1 MHRFISVAFAVLVL
15 GSLEVNAGIPFAP
28 SKLHFLCESPY
39 TTLTLFWNDNSG
51 DETGFVIEQ
60 LVDGG
65 SWSTVAVAGAN
76 AQTQTIASFDRSI
89 SSEFRVSA
97 YNAVETSPPSD
108 TVRVVGTND
117 TLEVYPEVP
126 GIRTPQTHTIN
137 GITFSE
143 IQDQCPVDPSQGKV
157 TRVSTF
163 FEIEV
168 RPATGGAWLPSPVYE
183 TRPQIRNYLA
193 QNDPWHT
200 GGRRPYVFGDY
211 GPNSDVPGRTL
222 HSKHWTN
229 FDSAEDVIV
238 RLTLLNTAG
247 YPGNINLHDLEIQPT
262 PIAVS
267 QVNSK
272 TIDITLPGA
281 AEDYTLHYRVVVN
294 RTAWNELAGRHKY
307 TREAPLFIF
316 VNPMQPAP
324 ASAPEG
330 EFREFDR
337 GRLLVMGPGI
347 HLPDDHWRFFGD
359 GENGI
364 VREFYA
370 PGDAYLHAGFVVHDN
385 DYQMKIYGRAIYS
398 DEMFALREDMADTG
412 YQYSD
417 HSRTPWSGLAPTEG
431 NAWGIKAAFDG
442 KAALASNNVKPTIYE
457 GFTSIS
463 GEIGPSV
470 LYGAHAH
477 VMNHKD
483 VGYCGGTYQDG
494 KSRSYYTGNLLMNS
508 DDVTFTTEDS
518 HFDHN
523 TTFVLVNGPSFQF
536 GWAHANR
543 IDSPMTVLNHT
554 VMTSDRNDSGFWHN
568 LGVFNDQLQLGKME
582 YHMGGYFE
590 NFEMYGRENIVWNF
604 RIFDEGDPTENVTSV
619 FGDKTFK
626 NFTIEQHSFSDN
638 LLWGDQN
645 PARNQ
650 KSYLRFLHFD
660 NVVIEGNR
668 IDHIDDGDFFTYNEA
683 VLLHTLTFF
692 SLPDPVADPGAGNAP
707 LGSSIQLFALSNSKI
722 IQMDSSLPE
731 SLGPICANGNTDAS
745 PFTVVDAGNGYV
757 ALRASNNYYVKVDPQ
772 RYGYLY
778 TEPDLIRG
786 DTNTQTITEEA
797 RFRWV
802 DQGSGHFALYSKV
815 MRLYVRVEPNC
826 GPEMPLYAASD
837 SVGLSEIFSNK
848 YDSLTIEDFET
859 GDFSMFDWRFS
870 GEAHWN
876 ITSQQTAS
884 GSYSAQAGSIEHGEI
899 STLAITLDCS
909 DGDISFYCRSSSES
923 GYDYLQFYI
932 DEVKQ
937 GEWSGE
943 QDWIQVF
950 FNVMAGRRTFEWTY
964 SKDSSETR
972 GDDTAWI
979 DDIVFSVN

>member
-1 MHRFISVAFAVLVL
+1 MNRSVSAVFAVLVL
-15 GSLEVNAGIPFAP
+15 GSLEVAAGIPLAP

-39 TTLTLFWNDNSG
+39 TTLSLFWNDNST

-60 LVDGG
+60 LVDGE
-65 SWSTVAVAGAN
+65 SWSTVAVAGAD
-76 AQTQTIASFDRSI
+76 AQSQTISSFDRSI

-97 YNAVETSPPSD
+97 YNAVETSLPSD

-126 GIRTPQTHTIN
+126 GIRTPQTHTISRSN
-137 GITFSE
+137 FSE
-143 IQDQCPVDPSQGKV
+143 MQDQCPVDPSQGKA

-193 QNDPWHT
+193 QNDPLHSD
-200 GGRRPYVFGDY
+200 GRRPYVFGDY
-211 GPNSDVPGRTL
+211 GPNSGVPRRTL

-238 RLTLLNTAG
+238 RLTLPNTAG
-247 YPGNINLHDLEIQPT
+247 YPGNINLNDLEIQPT
-262 PIAVS
+262 PITVS
-267 QVNSK
+267 RVNGR

-281 AEDYTLHYRVVVN
+281 AEDYARHYRVVVN
-294 RTAWNELAGRHKY
+294 RTAWNALAGRHKY
-307 TREAPLFIF
+307 TREAPLFVF

-324 ASAPEG
+324 ASAPKG

-359 GENGI
+359 GENG
-364 VREFYA
+364 VAREFYA
-370 PGDAYLHAGFVVHDN
+370 PGDAYLHAGFVVNDD
-385 DYQMKIYGRAIYS
+385 DYQMRIYGRAIYS
-398 DEMFALREDMADTG
+398 DEVFTLRENMASAE
-412 YQYSD
+412 YRYSD
-417 HSRTPWSGLAPTEG
+417 HRRTPWSDVACTEG
-431 NAWGIKAAFDG
+431 NIWGIKAAFDG
-442 KAALASNNVKPTIYE
+442 KAALKSNHADPTIYE
-457 GFTSIS
+457 GFTNIS

-494 KSRSYYTGNLLMNS
+494 NSRSYYTGNLLMNS
-508 DDVTFTTEDS
+508 DDVTYMVEDM

-536 GWAHANR
+536 GWAHANY
-543 IDSPMTVLNHT
+543 IDSPMTALNHT
-554 VMTSDRNDSGFWHN
+554 VMTSDRKNSSFWHN
-568 LGVFNDQLQLGKME
+568 HGVFNDRLQIGKME

-604 RIFDEGDPTENVTSV
+604 KIFDEGDLTENVTSV

-626 NFTIEQHSFSDN
+626 DFTIEQHSFSDN

-668 IDHIDDGDFFTYNEA
+668 IDHIDDGGFFNYNEA
-683 VLLHTLTFF
+683 VLLHTVTFF
-692 SLPDPVADPGAGNAP
+692 SLPDPVADPGVGNAP
-707 LGSSIQLFALSNSKI
+707 LGSEIQPFAVSKSKI
-722 IQMDSSLPE
+722 VQMDSSLPE
-731 SLGPICANGNTDAS
+731 SQGPICANGDTDAS

-757 ALRASNNYYVKVDPQ
+757 ALRASNNYYIKADPQ

-778 TEPDLIRG
+778 TEPDLTRG
-786 DTNTQTITEEA
+786 DADTRAITEEA

-802 DQGSGHFALYSKV
+802 DQGGDRFALYSKV
-815 MRLYVRVEPNC
+815 MRLYVRVESNC

-837 SVGLSEIFSNK
+837 SVGLSEI
-848 YDSLTIEDFET
+848 L
-859 GDFSMFDWRFS
+859 
-870 GEAHWN
+870 
-876 ITSQQTAS
+876 
-884 GSYSAQAGSIEHGEI
+884 
-899 STLAITLDCS
+899 ST
-909 DGDISFYCRSSSES
+909 RSSSQDIS
-923 GYDYLQFYI
+923 PGYDDIYFILNT
-932 DEVKQ
+932 
-937 GEWSGE
+937 GE
-943 QDWIQVF
+943 I
-950 FNVMAGRRTFEWTY
+950 
-964 SKDSSETR
+964 
-972 GDDTAWI
+972 
-979 DDIVFSVN
+979 

>member
-1 MHRFISVAFAVLVL
+1 MIRAKDYCGKAWKGKMNRYVSVVFAVLVL
-15 GSLEVNAGIPFAP
+15 GSLEVVAGIPLAP

-39 TTLTLFWNDNSG
+39 TNLSLFWNDNST

-65 SWSTVAVAGAN
+65 SWSTVAVAGAD
-76 AQTQTIASFDRSI
+76 AQAQTIASFDRSI
-89 SSEFRVSA
+89 TSEFRVSA

-126 GIRTPQTHTIN
+126 GIRTPQTYTIYRRPY
-137 GITFSE
+137 SE
-143 IQDQCPVDPSQGKV
+143 MQDQCPVDPFQGKA

-193 QNDPWHT
+193 QNDPLHSD
-200 GGRRPYVFGDY
+200 GRRPYVFGDY
-211 GPNSDVPGRTL
+211 GPNSGVPGRTL

-229 FDSAEDVIV
+229 FDSAEDVVV
-238 RLTLLNTAG
+238 RVTLLNTAG
-247 YPGNINLHDLEIQPT
+247 YPGNINLNDLEIQPA

-267 QVNSK
+267 HVNGK
-272 TIDITLPGA
+272 TIDIMLPGA
-281 AEDYTLHYRVVVN
+281 AEDYARHYRVVVN
-294 RTAWNELAGRHKY
+294 RTAWNALAGRHKY
-307 TREAPLFIF
+307 TREAPLFVF

-324 ASAPEG
+324 ASSPEG

-364 VREFYA
+364 AREFYA
-370 PGDAYLHAGFVVHDN
+370 PGDAYLHAGFVVNDN
-385 DYQMKIYGRAIYS
+385 DYQMRIYGRAIYS
-398 DEMFALREDMADTG
+398 DEMFTLRENMASAE

-417 HSRTPWSGLAPTEG
+417 HWRTPWSGVACTEG
-431 NAWGIKAAFDG
+431 NIWGIKAAFDG
-442 KAALASNNVKPTIYE
+442 KAALNSNYAEPTIYE

-483 VGYCGGTYQDG
+483 VGYYGGTYQDG
-494 KSRSYYTGNLLMNS
+494 KSRSYYSGNLLMNS
-508 DDVTFTTEDS
+508 DDVTYMVEDT

-523 TTFVLVNGPSFQF
+523 TTFVLANGPSFQF
-536 GWAHANR
+536 GWAYAYR
-543 IDSPMTVLNHT
+543 LDSPMTALNHT
-554 VMTSDRNDSGFWHN
+554 VMTSDRKNSGFWYN
-568 LGVFNDQLQLGKME
+568 DGVFNDQLQIGKMK

-590 NFEMYGRENIVWNF
+590 NFKMYGRENIVWNF
-604 RIFDEGDPTENVTSV
+604 KIYDEGDLTENVTSV

-626 NFTIEQHSFSDN
+626 DFTIEQHSFSDN

-668 IDHIDDGDFFTYNEA
+668 IDHIDDGDFFDYNEA
-683 VLLHTLTFF
+683 VLLHTVTFF
-692 SLPDPVADPGAGNAP
+692 SLPDPVADPGVGNAP
-707 LGSSIQLFALSNSKI
+707 LGSAIRPFALSNSKI
-722 IQMDSSLPE
+722 VQMDSSLPE
-731 SLGPICANGNTDAS
+731 SQGPICANGDTDAS
-745 PFTVVDAGNGYV
+745 PFTVVDAGDGYV
-757 ALRASNNYYVKVDPQ
+757 ALRASNNYYIKADPQ

-778 TEPDLIRG
+778 TEPDLTRG
-786 DTNTQTITEEA
+786 DADTRAITEEA
-797 RFRWV
+797 RFRWI
-802 DQGSGHFALYSKV
+802 DQGGDRFALYSKV
-815 MRLYVRVEPNC
+815 MRLYVRVESNC

-837 SVGLSEIFSNK
+837 RVGLSEILS
-848 YDSLTIEDFET
+848 TI
-859 GDFSMFDWRFS
+859 
-870 GEAHWN
+870 
-876 ITSQQTAS
+876 
-884 GSYSAQAGSIEHGEI
+884 I
-899 STLAITLDCS
+899 S
-909 DGDISFYCRSSSES
+909 E
-923 GYDYLQFYI
+923 
-932 DEVKQ
+932 
-937 GEWSGE
+937 
-943 QDWIQVF
+943 
-950 FNVMAGRRTFEWTY
+950 
-964 SKDSSETR
+964 
-972 GDDTAWI
+972 
-979 DDIVFSVN
+979 